1 MRGASRPFS
10 VDDTSSIA
18 EAFGVAPVALIPTF
32 CAFTELN
39 APENKSNENAIL
51 APVEVRLIFIFEKFF
66 DLVIDNF
73 ELTVHLRLFLI
84 LYNIDF
90 QRYKIFRISK
100 RGQKEGTNYEKKE
113 V

>member
-1 MRGASRPFS
+1 MRGASKPFS

-73 ELTVHLRLFLI
+73 EPTIHLRLFFTVKIIDYQI
-84 LYNIDF
+84 LVIN
-90 QRYKIFRISK
+90 R
-100 RGQKEGTNYEKKE
+100 